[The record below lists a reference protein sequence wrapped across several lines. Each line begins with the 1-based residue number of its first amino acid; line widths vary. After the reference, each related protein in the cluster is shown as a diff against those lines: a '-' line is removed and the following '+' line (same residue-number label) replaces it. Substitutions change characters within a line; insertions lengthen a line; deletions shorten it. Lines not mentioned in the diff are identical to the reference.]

1 MYKGVSYSFPQAN
14 VDQVAAVRQT
24 VNANL
29 MSSIYTYQNL
39 LGNDP
44 E

>member
-1 MYKGVSYSFPQAN
+1 MYKGITYSFPQQN
-14 VDQVAAVRQT
+14 VDQVAAVRQV

-29 MSSIYTYQNL
+29 MSSIYTYQGL